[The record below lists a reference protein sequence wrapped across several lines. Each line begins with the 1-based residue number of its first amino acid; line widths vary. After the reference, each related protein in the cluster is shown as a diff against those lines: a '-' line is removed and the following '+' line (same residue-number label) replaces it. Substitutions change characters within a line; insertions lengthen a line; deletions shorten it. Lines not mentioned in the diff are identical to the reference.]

1 MENCESKI
9 LEPVP
14 AKPAVIAF
22 AASYWFEKKIPKEL
36 TLKVMSVS
44 DEISLDGTSA
54 PTEFL
59 HEKQKERQKQRKISI
74 DMPEMLQ
81 MQALAEFCRNNF
93 TLYCEDIRWGL
104 DQFDS

>member
-1 MENCESKI
+1 MES
-9 LEPVP
+9 LPR
-14 AKPAVIAF
+14 
-22 AASYWFEKKIPKEL
+22 SEKKIPKEL

-44 DEISLDGTSA
+44 DEISLAGTSA
-54 PTEFL
+54 PSEFL